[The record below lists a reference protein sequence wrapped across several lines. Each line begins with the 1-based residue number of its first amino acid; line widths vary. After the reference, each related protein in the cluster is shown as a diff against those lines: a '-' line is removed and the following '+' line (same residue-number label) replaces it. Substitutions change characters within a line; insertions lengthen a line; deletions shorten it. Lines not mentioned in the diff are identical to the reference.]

1 VISLS
6 TEWNSLI
13 RNELYGR
20 LHGAGGCENM
30 DVKDAA
36 LVALGNEL
44 RARNY
49 RFTTVTP
56 LSHRRVNS
64 RPQNTAGLLECIFG
78 WSQPFHE
85 FDLPSEL
92 LALLRAADEL
102 KESDALL
109 RSNVRFSTLSEQIYV
124 HSAFP
129 TDAPDSV
136 FFGPDTYRFERALRH
151 AIGDI
156 NSGRSL
162 TVIDIGCGSGAGGLG
177 AAAAL
182 RGRANADVIL
192 TDINP
197 KALRFSRINA
207 QLNGIGNVRTV
218 LSNVLD
224 NINEGGDLIISN
236 PPYLIDEGARLY
248 RHGGGKLGIE
258 LSLRIVEQG
267 LDRLYPGGRLFLYT
281 GTPVINGSDCFLEA
295 VRPLIEQHKLPFSYE
310 EIDPDVFG
318 EELERAPY
326 DFADRI
332 AVVALTVNA

>member
-1 VISLS
+1 M
-6 TEWNSLI
+6 
-13 RNELYGR
+13 ELFDAQRIVRRTAWGGR
-20 LHGAGGCENM
+20 SENM

-36 LVALGNEL
+36 LVALGQEL

-56 LSHRRVNS
+56 LTHRRVDS
-64 RPQNTAGLLECIFG
+64 RPHSTAGLLERIFG
-78 WSQPFHE
+78 WNQPFHAIE
-85 FDLPSEL
+85 LPSEMVE
-92 LALLRAADEL
+92 LLRAADQL
-102 KESDALL
+102 IQSDGLL
-109 RSNVRFSTLSEQIYV
+109 RSKVRFSTLSEQIYV

-136 FFGPDTYRFERALRH
+136 FFGPDTYRFARALRH

-162 TVIDIGCGSGAGGLG
+162 TVIDIGCGSGAGGLC

-182 RGRANADVIL
+182 RGRANPDVIL

-207 QLNGIGNVRTV
+207 RLNGIGNVRTV

-224 NINEGGDLIISN
+224 DINEGGDLIISN
-236 PPYLIDEGARLY
+236 PPYLVDEGARLY

-258 LSLRIVEQG
+258 LSLRIVEQS

-281 GTPVINGSDCFLEA
+281 GTPVINGNDCFLEA
-295 VRPLIEQHKLPFSYE
+295 VRPFIEQRKLPFSYE

-326 DFADRI
+326 DCADRI